1 MKLNSKY
8 FDMIRIHKP
17 AEIVHEETTPC
28 AWPDCSESADFPAPA
43 SPRSREKR
51 FFCKQHITEH
61 NRNYNFFEGMSD
73 EDADAYRRGT
83 TTGHRPTWA
92 LGTRRARGKAQL
104 DWQFHDPLE
113 IMDPTFRSEGTEA
126 APRGKYVS
134 PGQKRALDLLDL
146 DEKADAKAVRQS
158 YKLLLKRYHPDM
170 NGGERRHE
178 DELNRVIQAYNY
190 LKASGFC

>member
-17 AEIVHEETTPC
+17 AEIVHEAKAPC
-28 AWPDCSESADFPAPA
+28 SWPDCDDHGTFPAPA
-43 SPRSREKR
+43 EPRSREKR
-51 FFCKQHITEH
+51 FFCKQHIAEH
-61 NRNYNFFEGMSD
+61 NRNYNFFEGMTD

-83 TTGHRPTWA
+83 ITGHRPTWA
-92 LGTRRARGKAQL
+92 LGTRRARGTNQT
-104 DWQFHDPLE
+104 DWQFQDPLE
-113 IMDPTFRSEGTEA
+113 LLEPSLRREAKEA

-146 DEKADAKAVRQS
+146 DERADAKAVRQN

-170 NGGERRHE
+170 NGGERHYE